1 MANDKCVWE
10 HIKVCNRPVCFDC
23 KNYINIISE
32 SGKHISDMYK
42 HDIRQIKY
50 KYREMLKK

>member
-1 MANDKCVWE
+1 MANNKCVWE
-10 HIKVCNRPVCFDC
+10 HIKVCSRPVCFDC

-32 SGKHISDMYK
+32 SGKHILDMYK

-50 KYREMLKK
+50 KYKEMLKK